1 MKVLFNAAFDTRE
14 NSGISGFIKSLIPHL
29 AKLCELTI
37 LTPDPELFFNHGETV
52 KIPEKVRT
60 PRHALFWTLF
70 QLPKLCT
77 ASYDLVFC
85 PIPAAPLRSEI
96 PVVATVHDLIPLLF
110 LEPEKKTGMIYHRK
124 KLLLWLGVQSL
135 HKVDGIVTVS
145 ESTRQDLIKKFP
157 ALRSRTLTVIH
168 EAPCVRPEA
177 PEAEVIPD
185 DLPRPSAHYL
195 LYVGGHAPHKNLS
208 RLIAAFARIAEQF
221 PTLQLVIV
229 GWGTPALVNRT
240 RETIATYQLKD
251 RVLILPNTL
260 TSSQL
265 SALYRNCQLFV
276 YPSLYEGFG
285 LPLLEA
291 MTNQAPVICS
301 NTSSLPEVAGDAALY
316 FNPYSVEDIAQTLR
330 QALTNESLRAQL
342 KAKGLSRTSLF
353 SWEITARKLYQ
364 FFQTITVK
372 QKLRI

>member
-14 NSGISGFIKSLIPHL
+14 NSGISGFIKSLVPHL
-29 AKLCELTI
+29 AKLCKLTI
-37 LTPDPELFFNHGETV
+37 LTPDPELFFNYGETV
-52 KIPEKVRT
+52 KIPERVRT
-60 PRHALFWTLF
+60 PRHGLFWTLLR
-70 QLPKLCT
+70 LPKLCT
-77 ASYDLVFC
+77 ASCDLAFS

-110 LEPEKKTGMIYHRK
+110 FEPEKKTGMIYHRK
-124 KLLLWLGVQSL
+124 KLLLWLGIQSL
-135 HKVDGIVTVS
+135 RKADGIVTVS

-157 ALRSRTLTVIH
+157 TLNSRTLTVIH
-168 EAPCVRPEA
+168 EAPCVNPTATKVETA
-177 PEAEVIPD
+177 PV
-185 DLPRPSAHYL
+185 DLPPIPGNYL

-208 RLIAAFARIAEQF
+208 RLAAAFAQIAKQF

-240 RETIATYQLKD
+240 RKTIAAYQLKD

-265 SALYRNCQLFV
+265 SALYRHCQLFV

-291 MTNQAPVICS
+291 MANQAPVICS

-316 FNPYSVEDIAQTLR
+316 FNPYSVDDIAKTLH
-330 QALTNESLRAQL
+330 QALSDGSLRAQL
-342 KAKGLSRTSLF
+342 RAKGLSRVTLF
-353 SWEITARKLYQ
+353 SWETTAKKLHH
-364 FFQTITVK
+364 FFQTIVTK
-372 QKLRI
+372 QS